1 MSSENQ
7 TPPTPTEAAQPVVN
21 EVCLQSYLDAANDV
35 VFAIDTAGQIRYI
48 NAYGTQQLGQTY
60 ADLLGQS
67 LLELIPWQFKLQAQQ
82 LVVRLLSK
90 GQLRDQLL
98 RLNTPSGQVLTLS
111 VNASLLRQDQEIT
124 GAICTGRQVE
134 AEAETAAAIETPPA
148 VIETAAQISDD
159 LFRAYVET
167 ANDVVYTLDLEGR
180 FTFINTYGTKLF
192 GGEEGDIIGKS
203 YLEFVAPECHEA
215 TSRAFS
221 NLLRT
226 GELRDYEFTLLQKG
240 SSRICVEV
248 NGRLLYRDG
257 QLIGGLG
264 IGRDITERKRFEQQ
278 LQMFSKALDAAND
291 SVVITDLKGKI
302 LYANLA
308 TQRILGRSP
317 EALAN
322 QTAEVF
328 YPNAAQSTWLIEQAQ
343 QGGWSGQVVCQRQ
356 DGKTFTALVSVGPV
370 CNEDNEITAV
380 SLIYRDIT
388 QLEQIKAELASKN
401 LELERASRMKSE
413 FLANMSHELR
423 TPMTSIL
430 GFSSLL
436 EQQIF
441 GPLNERQHLYVQQI
455 FQSGEHLLS
464 LINEV
469 LDLSKIE
476 AGQMILHVA
485 PISIESVCQN
495 ALNMISAQATA
506 KSLTVEQDIQPNL
519 PTLRGDELR
528 IRQMLLNLLSNAV
541 KFSEAGGAIGL
552 IAKQVRGQIQLT
564 VWDQG
569 IGIPSEHQSLLFQ
582 PFQQLDSSLSRQ
594 HEGTGLGLALTY
606 KLAKLHGGDVSVVSA
621 LHQGSRFTIYLPIE
635 GLSEAQSRL
644 QQINAGD
651 RTVVGNPLAAPHPN
665 RWAGEVLLVEDHP
678 VNAMLLE
685 HMLKYWGYKTH
696 HVLNGQ
702 LALDWLQDHRPM
714 LILMDIHLPKTDGI
728 EITRQIR
735 QNPDWKNIPIVAM
748 TALVMA
754 GDRDRCL
761 TAGMQGYLS
770 KPINSAELVS
780 VLAKYTWQSSF

>member
-1 MSSENQ
+1 MSAEEL
-7 TPPTPTEAAQPVVN
+7 TPPTPTEPQPLSAT
-21 EVCLQSYLDAANDV
+21 CLSTYLDAANDI
-35 VFAIDTAGQIRYI
+35 VFAINTDGEIRYI
-48 NAYGTQQLGQTY
+48 NAYGAQQLERTP
-60 ADLLGQS
+60 AELLGRS
-67 LLELIPWQFKLQAQQ
+67 LLELIPWRFKLRAQQ
-82 LVVRLLSK
+82 MVVRLLTRGSL
-90 GQLRDQLL
+90 QNQTLWLSTASEQ
-98 RLNTPSGQVLTLS
+98 TLTLAI
-111 VNASLLRQDQEIT
+111 NASLLRQDQEIT
-124 GAICTGRQVE
+124 GAICIGRLTE
-134 AEAETAAAIETPPA
+134 AEEAPPEVPPA
-148 VIETAAQISDD
+148 LPEEAAAQITDD

-180 FTFINTYGTKLF
+180 FSFINSYGTKLF
-192 GGEEGDIIGKS
+192 GGEEADIIGKP
-203 YLEFVAPECHEA
+203 YLEFVAPESRQS
-215 TSRAFS
+215 TSKAFN
-221 NLLRT
+221 NLLLT

-240 SSRICVEV
+240 GSRICVEV

-264 IGRDITERKRFEQQ
+264 IGRDITERKRFERQ

-291 SVVITDLKGKI
+291 SVVITDLTGKI

-317 EALAN
+317 AALMH
-322 QTAEVF
+322 QSAEVF
-328 YPNAAQSTWLIEQAQ
+328 YPSAAQSGWLIEQAQ
-343 QGGWSGQVVCQRQ
+343 QGGWSGQVVCQREN
-356 DGKTFTALVSVGPV
+356 GKTFTALVSVGPV
-370 CNEDNEITAV
+370 CNENNQPTAV

-455 FQSGEHLLS
+455 YQSGEHLLS

-476 AGQMILHVA
+476 AGQMVLNVA
-485 PISIESVCQN
+485 AVSIAGVCQN

-506 KSLTVEQDIQPNL
+506 KEIALELDIEPDLPSLQ
-519 PTLRGDELR
+519 GDELR

-541 KFSEAGGAIGL
+541 KFSRRGGAVGL
-552 IAKQVRGQIQLT
+552 VAKQVKHKIHLT

-569 IGIPSEHQSLLFQ
+569 IGIPSEQQSLLFQ

-621 LHQGSRFTIYLPIE
+621 VNQGSRFTVYLPVS
-635 GLSEAQSRL
+635 GPSETQFEL
-644 QQINAGD
+644 QQADTSD
-651 RTVVGNPLAAPHPN
+651 RGLNHTSFAQPDTP
-665 RWAGEVLLVEDHP
+665 RQTGEVLLVEDHP

-685 HMLKYWGYKTH
+685 HMLKYWGYTTH
-696 HVLNGQ
+696 HVLNGH
-702 LALDWLQDHRPM
+702 LALEWLQTHRPM

-735 QNPDWKNIPIVAM
+735 QNPNWRSIPIVAM

-761 TAGMQGYLS
+761 EAGMQGYLS

-780 VLAKYTWQSSF
+780 VLAKYTWQN